1 MNCGFPREVESSPD
15 ACHQIVGA
23 AITDT
28 LRFYRESADFAYLD
42 ETAVGKT
49 AFEGAAVFDEG
60 LAGAVSFA
68 AFAAGA
74 GLLGVSVVAA
84 GALSVRS
91 TLRDTGHIHGEQRWR
106 LDVGLVAVARDVGY
120 LLFETVEEAFAR
132 RAVSTALM
140 PRRTLHRRWS
150 R

>member
-1 MNCGFPREVESSPD
+1 MLDLAVELLALTARRNVDSDCIAAPLTGHGSCPEPID
-15 ACHQIVGA
+15 ICWIV
-23 AITDT
+23 D
-28 LRFYRESADFAYLD
+28 
-42 ETAVGKT
+42 
-49 AFEGAAVFDEG
+49 
-60 LAGAVSFA
+60 
-68 AFAAGA
+68 
-74 GLLGVSVVAA
+74 LLQPQG
-84 GALSVRS
+84 VRS

-132 RAVSTALM
+132 RAVTTALM